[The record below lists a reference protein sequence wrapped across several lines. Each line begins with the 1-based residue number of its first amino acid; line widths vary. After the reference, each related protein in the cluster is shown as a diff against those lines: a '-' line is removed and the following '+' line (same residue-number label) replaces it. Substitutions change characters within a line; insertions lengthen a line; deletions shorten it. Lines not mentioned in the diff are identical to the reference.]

1 MQKYLTLDEAAVY
14 LGVSPE
20 TVKRYVEKGELHTY
34 TLERAVRFRFE
45 DLDALV
51 SRNLEVLLT
60 KGLRAVVT
68 HAHQAAQ
75 GVDVWRII
83 VSFYDTTGKERLVI
97 PFGPENK
104 FTEYYVWVT
113 YEYLEDFAHLPGS
126 EQGAEKFALRYIQN
140 RFEETKDE
148 KGIREITRISE
159 NKVYCNAGQ
168 CMKGQE
174 WTASTL

>member
-1 MQKYLTLDEAAVY
+1 MQKYLTLDEAAAY
-14 LGVSPE
+14 LGVSQE

-75 GVDVWRII
+75 GVEVWRVI
-83 VSFYDTTGKERLVI
+83 VNFIDTTGKERLVV
-97 PFGPENK
+97 PFGPGNK

-113 YEYLEDFAHLPGS
+113 YEYLEDFAHLAGNI
-126 EQGAEKFALRYIQN
+126 QCAEKFALKFIQN
-140 RFEETKDE
+140 RFEETNEEHAMRD
-148 KGIREITRISE
+148 ITRISE

-168 CMKGQE
+168 CMTGQE
-174 WTASTL
+174 WTVQVA